1 VKRETFLL
9 LAALIAAPAIAQIKY
24 VAVVETE
31 LDAQSAASASLSK
44 ADVREITA
52 VLRNEAR
59 NTLPSG
65 KYKIMTTESVIAQ
78 GGAILEE
85 CSEENCVVSLGTKIG
100 ADYIVRGIIS
110 GFGTKLTLTIEAYE
124 TEDGTLVGSAR
135 AVSESPEELLEKAAE
150 ICGDMYKKTFV
161 GETAAAE
168 RKARARGG
176 GAGYE
181 SAPERRGAKNGIT
194 LGCVYGD
201 AAALHT
207 GFAQTRLIFGE
218 TASFV
223 WEAGIWVGKYYN
235 NDDGGPYDGYEEGW
249 FMGMNVPFLFQVD
262 VSVFSLETGVQLDML
277 QKFGSYEA
285 LVFNAGLVAGGGL
298 SFGKNRA
305 WRCFYRF
312 NSGIGYYSQM
322 IGIRRLF

>member
-1 VKRETFLL
+1 MKRQTFLL
-9 LAALIAAPAIAQIKY
+9 LAALIAVSAAAQTKY

-31 LDAQSAASASLSK
+31 LDAQSNASANLSK

-59 NTLPSG
+59 NILPSG

-78 GGAILEE
+78 GGAKLED
-85 CSEENCVVSLGTKIG
+85 CAEENCVVSLGTKIG

-110 GFGTKLTLTIEAYE
+110 SFGTKLSLTIETYE

-135 AVSESPEELLEKAAE
+135 AVSERPEELLEKAAE
-150 ICGDMYKKTFV
+150 ICGDMYKTFV
-161 GETAAAE
+161 GETAAE
-168 RKARARGG
+168 RKAPVPSGG
-176 GAGYE
+176 TGHE
-181 SAPERRGAKNGIT
+181 PAPGRRKAKNGVT

-201 AAALHT
+201 AVALHA
-207 GFAQTRLIFGE
+207 GFAQTRPIVGE

-223 WEAGIWVGKYYN
+223 WEAGMWIGEYYN
-235 NDDGGPYDGYEEGW
+235 NDRGPYAGYEDGW
-249 FMGMNVPFLFQVD
+249 FIGMNVPLLFQVD

-285 LVFNAGLVAGGGL
+285 LVFNAGFVAGGGL
-298 SFGKNRA
+298 SFGENRA

-312 NSGIGYYSQM
+312 NSGTGYYSQM
-322 IGIRRLF
+322 IGIRRSF